1 VRARAKD
8 DPNLNETLARV
19 FHNIENSARGTDS
32 EDNLKGLFDDLKCAM
47 LLLVDTNIV
56 IYYTNNGDVTWM

>member
-1 VRARAKD
+1 MRVRAKD

-32 EDNLKGLFDDLKCAM
+32 EDNLKGLFDDLN
-47 LLLVDTNIV
+47 LLCCFSGHEHCYLIH
-56 IYYTNNGDVTWM
+56 

>member
-1 VRARAKD
+1 MRARAKD

-32 EDNLKGLFDDLKCAM
+32 EDNLKGLFDDLN
-47 LLLVDTNIV
+47 LLCCF
-56 IYYTNNGDVTWM
+56 